1 MEDFE
6 RTTDNN
12 ALELVF
18 EQLGRQQFKFQL
30 IITPFRLIGKIGK
43 HIKTFLVQ
51 MSSSR
56 WITLKIKWYDIF
68 GSNKYYH

>member
-1 MEDFE
+1 MHFTPTRPKLLTKIKVMEDFE

-56 WITLKIKWYDIF
+56 
-68 GSNKYYH
+68 